1 MMNKWLLTSWL
12 IAPLAVVGGLW
23 MAVDRDAAK
32 KSRRTMAMA
41 SAASLNTSAGGTTAA
56 ETTKAASATADP
68 KMVQPESL
76 PQGFVVVV
84 KDLSGLA
91 TKDSPIYMASSHNG
105 WDPGD
110 KRSKFEPRSDLRWQL
125 VWEKPKIDADVQF
138 KLTRGNWDTTQVD
151 EKLEDVPNQT
161 LPMVDI
167 SKLPPGEKPIIEL
180 VVPKWQDQRPSAA
193 ARPDLNP
200 YFKIEGRPNL
210 RRLQVAGGGVPV
222 VRDLIIS
229 VPPGYDD
236 PANAARTY
244 PVLYMQDGQNLFLD
258 MPGTKGSWMAD
269 TAVADLIAK
278 GEIEP
283 LIIVGIPHLGKARAT
298 EYLPVPMIEGV
309 EPRGAEYT
317 SWVLSEVM
325 PRVERAFRIKSGPEN
340 TAIGGASLGA
350 VIALHIASERP
361 DVFGKVLLESMPL
374 IGSASGVMKHL
385 ETRKS
390 FPPVIYFAIG
400 GQELGADPKNA
411 EQNKQYA
418 DSAAKFRALANT
430 KALDSGQ
437 KNVQVVLDNA
447 GTHDEAAW
455 ARRFPAALRMLFV
468 KPAGSK

>member
-1 MMNKWLLTSWL
+1 
-12 IAPLAVVGGLW
+12 

-32 KSRRTMAMA
+32 KSRRTMALGNA
-41 SAASLNTSAGGTTAA
+41 SALTAANTAAAAGNAAAAGDAATRTAAAAGTAA
-56 ETTKAASATADP
+56 EP
-68 KMVQPESL
+68 EMVQPESL

-91 TKDSPIYMASSHNG
+91 TKDSPIFMASSHNG

-110 KRSKFEPRSDLRWQL
+110 KRTRFEPRSDLRWQL
-125 VWEKPKIDADVQF
+125 VWEKPKIDANVKF
-138 KLTRGNWDTTQVD
+138 KLTRGNWDTTQVK
-151 EKLEDVPNQT
+151 ENLEDVPDQD

-167 SKLPPGEKPIIEL
+167 SNLPAGEKPIIEL
-180 VVPKWQDQRPSAA
+180 VVLKWQDQRPSAA

-200 YFKIEGRPNL
+200 YFKIEGRPNI

-258 MPGTKGSWMAD
+258 MPGTKGSWNAD

-278 GEIEP
+278 GETEP
-283 LIIVGIPHLGKARAT
+283 FIIVGIPHLGKARAT

-317 SWVLSEVM
+317 SWMLSEVM
-325 PRVERAFRIKSGPEN
+325 PRVERAFRVKSGPEN

-374 IGSASGVMKHL
+374 IGSASGLMKHF
-385 ETRKS
+385 EGRKS

-400 GQELGADPKNA
+400 GQELGNDAKDA
-411 EQNKQYA
+411 QQNKRYA
-418 DSAAKFRALANT
+418 DSAAQFRMLANT

-437 KNVQVVLDNA
+437 KNVQIIVDDA
-447 GTHDEAAW
+447 GTHDEATW
-455 ARRFPAALRMLFV
+455 ARRFPSAVRMLFV
-468 KPAGSK
+468 KPAGGSK